1 MSDDTRK
8 TLLDLA
14 QRGDK
19 QELLDRIAGATYVD
33 TAKVINDRDSSEQ
46 RTILHFAVEHGWA
59 DIIPLLVSAGAD
71 VHLRDANDGTAF
83 YRAVEKQDIAAA
95 TALLGAGSNP
105 SVRRND
111 DGLTALQLTIGDNNV
126 DMAKLLIYYGADVT
140 AKTPPKDDGQNAY
153 HIAARANIEIMNEL
167 LAHKDAAAVHE
178 IFNTDRKEQSVL
190 RIALETS
197 NRELVIKLLDYG
209 VDVNER
215 DGHGETPL
223 MYLLGHRDS
232 REKTMPFIRL
242 LLERGADLD
251 KLENFWG
258 ETPLFPAVQ
267 TGYTEAVKL
276 LLDLGANARQ
286 ITHTGESLLHVA
298 AETHDAKTMKMLIA
312 AGADLEARNKL
323 KQTALHIAAHKNKL
337 DVVITLLEAGADP
350 FARDKNGKSPRDLA
364 PAEFQQRVN
373 HVIAEKEKQIEIKKY
388 GHAMYAK
395 RHAAEQE
402 RLSEE
407 KKAETTHSVFSSRG
421 KRFQKP
427 SSRSWKNRR

>member
-1 MSDDTRK
+1 MTDTRK

-14 QRGDK
+14 QGGDK
-19 QELLDRIAGATYVD
+19 QELLDRIANATYVD

-59 DIIPLLVSAGAD
+59 DIIPLLVAAGAD
-71 VHLRDANDGTAF
+71 VNLRDANDGTAF

-95 TALLGAGSNP
+95 TALLEAGSNP
-105 SVRRND
+105 SVRRFD
-111 DGLTALQLTIGDNNV
+111 DGLPALHIAIGDNNV
-126 DMAKLLIYYGADVT
+126 ALAKLLIYYGADVT

-153 HIAARANIEIMNEL
+153 HLAARAPLEIMDEL
-167 LAHKDAAAVHE
+167 LAHRDAAAVHD

-242 LLERGADLD
+242 LLERGADVD

-276 LLDLGANARQ
+276 LLDMGANVKQ
-286 ITHTGESLLHVA
+286 VTHTGETLLHVA
-298 AETHDAKTMKMLIA
+298 AETHSAEITRMLIK
-312 AGADLEARNKL
+312 AGAELDPKNKL
-323 KQTALHIAAHKNKL
+323 KQTPLHIAAHKNKL
-337 DVVITLLEAGADP
+337 ETVIALLDAGADP
-350 FARDKNGKSPRDLA
+350 FVRDKNGKSPRDLA

-373 HVIAEKEKQIEIKKY
+373 HVIAEREKQIEIKKY
-388 GHAMYAK
+388 GHALYAK

-402 RLSEE
+402 RLAEE
-407 KKAETTHSVFSSRG
+407 KKQEQSSSVFSSRG

-427 SSRSWKNRR
+427 SSRGWKNRR

>member
-1 MSDDTRK
+1 MTDTRK

-14 QRGDK
+14 AQGDR

-46 RTILHFAVEHGWA
+46 RTILHFAVEHGWG
-59 DIIPLLVSAGAD
+59 DIIPLLVAAGAD
-71 VHLRDANDGTAF
+71 VHLRDANDGTPL

-95 TALLGAGSNP
+95 TALLEAGSSP
-105 SVRRND
+105 SVRRFD
-111 DGLTALQLTIGDNNV
+111 DGITALQMTIGDNNV
-126 DMAKLLIYYGADVT
+126 AMAKLLIYYGADVT

-153 HIAARANIEIMNEL
+153 HFAARAPMEIMDAL
-167 LAHKDAAAVHE
+167 LAHPHAAAVHE
-178 IFNTDRKEQSVL
+178 IFNAERKEQSVL

-197 NRELVIKLLDYG
+197 NRPLVEKLLDYG
-209 VDVNER
+209 VDINER

-232 REKTMPFIRL
+232 REKTLPLVRL
-242 LLERGADLD
+242 LLQRGADVD

-267 TGYTEAVKL
+267 SGFTEAVRL
-276 LLDLGANARQ
+276 LIDMGANVGQ

-298 AETHDAKTMKMLIA
+298 AETHDAKTLKMLIA
-312 AGADLEARNKL
+312 AGADLEARNKNR
-323 KQTALHIAAHKNKL
+323 QTPLHIAAHKNKL
-337 DVVITLLEAGADP
+337 DVVIALLDAGADP
-350 FARDKNGKSPRDLA
+350 FAKDKSGKSPRDLA

-373 HVIAEKEKQIEIKKY
+373 HVIAEREKQAEIKKY

-402 RLSEE
+402 QLEAE
-407 KKAETTHSVFSSRG
+407 KKKQPATKVFSSRG

-427 SSRSWKNRR
+427 SSRGFQNRR

>member
-1 MSDDTRK
+1 MTDPCK

-14 QRGDK
+14 AHGDK
-19 QELLDRIAGATYVD
+19 QELLARIADATYVD

-46 RTILHFAVEHGWA
+46 RSILHFAVMHGWG
-59 DIIPLLVSAGAD
+59 DIIPALVAAGAD

-83 YRAVEKQDIAAA
+83 YRAVEKQDIIAA
-95 TALLGAGSNP
+95 TALLEAGANP
-105 SVRRND
+105 SVRRFE

-126 DMAKLLIYYGADVT
+126 AMAKLLIYYGADVT
-140 AKTPPKDDGQNAY
+140 TKTPPKEDGQNAY
-153 HIAARANIEIMNEL
+153 HLAARAPMEIMDAL
-167 LAHKDAAAVHE
+167 LAHPDAAAVHE

-197 NRELVIKLLDYG
+197 NRDLVVKLLDYG

-242 LLERGADLD
+242 LLERGADVD

-267 TGYTEAVKL
+267 SGYTEAVKL
-276 LLDLGANARQ
+276 LLDMGANAKQ
-286 ITHTGESLLHVA
+286 ITHTGEALLHIA
-298 AETHDAKTMKMLIA
+298 AENHSAEIIRMLVK

-323 KQTALHIAAHKNKL
+323 KQTPLHIAAHKNKL
-337 DVVITLLEAGADP
+337 ETVITLLEAGADP
-350 FARDKNGKSPRDLA
+350 FAKDKNGKTPRDLA

-373 HVIAEKEKQIEIKKY
+373 HILAERERVIEIKKY

-402 RLSEE
+402 RLAEE
-407 KKAETTHSVFSSRG
+407 KKKETTHSVFSSRG

-427 SSRSWKNRR
+427 SSRGWKNRR